1 MATCCSMNGTQA
13 DYQLLAIFVAVAEE
27 TSFSKAA
34 PKLGLGKGTVSRA
47 IARLEELLGTELLH
61 RNTHTVALSTAG
73 AALYER
79 TAHHLAALNEA
90 VCRLPELQEKP
101 SGQLRLTAPNDL
113 GVVIL
118 PSILAQ
124 FSLRY
129 PDIRFDIQLTNRV
142 VDLVAEGF
150 DLALRP
156 APAKLKDSSL
166 TACRLGSNS
175 SNFHAYAAPA
185 YLARRG
191 RPKQLGDD
199 GHDFVL
205 HPASLRFLQLRRE
218 QKWRYLCDDFF
229 LVRDLL
235 RDGAGV
241 GYLPAFIAEPYLRD
255 GLLELVPLADRPR
268 VSAALFLLYPSSG
281 QVPRKVRAFRDF
293 LVERF
298 KRQPLA

>member
-1 MATCCSMNGTQA
+1 MNGTQA
-13 DYQLLAIFVAVAEE
+13 DYQLLAIFAAVAEE

-34 PKLGLGKGTVSRA
+34 RKLGLGKGTVSRA

-79 TAHHLAALNEA
+79 TAHHLVALNEA
-90 VCRLPELQEKP
+90 VCKLPELQEKP

-166 TACRLGSNS
+166 TA
-175 SNFHAYAAPA
+175 APA

-199 GHDFVL
+199 GHDFVM
-205 HPASLRFLQLRRE
+205 HPAALRFFKLRRE
-218 QKWRYLCDDFF
+218 QRWRYLCDDFF

-241 GYLPAFIAEPYLRD
+241 GYLPSFIAEPYLRD

-268 VSAALFLLYPSSG
+268 VSAALFLVYPSSG